1 MSDLSTSDTEKIN
14 RGKQQLSQPP
24 QSPESQQSAIQ
35 AEQERLQKALA
46 RRMAEHAST
55 SATNRLAGR
64 TLDSGRNGWLPN
76 LIRSGGA
83 GDYVVLP
90 AHLAA
95 KVDLSSCPRWRIE
108 LHGMGGSTAPI
119 GFDLVGD
126 VVLGRGKDGPAA
138 PDVDLD
144 HLEAQQM
151 GVSRRHVILR
161 PTEKH
166 LYLIDLNST
175 NGTMHN
181 GLPVGPGVARSVQ
194 HNDAIMLGDLTFTL
208 KIVARPGVPVQS
220 LTPQATAYA
229 DIIKIEAARREA
241 TSGNQPNATVQMA
254 AVPRNL
260 NSIQQSS
267 SGAEIPARPIMSM
280 PSPTLNQQLQGDPA
294 TPNPVAPTLSP
305 APAPAAP
312 VQEPPKM
319 LAAAPAK
326 VMGLR
331 ARLMGKK

>member
-24 QSPESQQSAIQ
+24 QSVESHQSAIQ

-55 SATNRLAGR
+55 SATNRLPGR

-90 AHLAA
+90 AHLAS
-95 KVDLSSCPRWRIE
+95 KVDLSTCPRWRIE
-108 LHGMGGSTAPI
+108 LHGLGSTAPI

-126 VVLGRGKDGPAA
+126 VVLGRSKDGPSA

-144 HLEAQQM
+144 HLEAQKM

-220 LTPQATAYA
+220 LTPQAAAYA
-229 DIIKIEAARREA
+229 DIVKIEAARREA
-241 TSGNQPNATVQMA
+241 TNANGNQPNATVQMGVVA
-254 AVPRNL
+254 RSF
-260 NSIQQSS
+260 NSMQQSPTS
-267 SGAEIPARPIMSM
+267 MEMPARPITSM
-280 PSPTLNQQLQGDPA
+280 PSPSLNQQLQSDPA
-294 TPNPVAPTLSP
+294 TPNPA
-305 APAPAAP
+305 AAMPAPAAP
-312 VQEPPKM
+312 VQEPLKM
-319 LAAAPAK
+319 LPAPPAK